1 MFLAVDA
8 GGTSTRAVVLD
19 ASGRVF
25 GYGRAGGGNPT
36 SAGVTEAVTAIGV
49 AAGQAVSPVGH
60 PRDRESVA
68 VVAMAGEQGVAFV
81 EQLTVRLAGLGFGR
95 VTRQPDLLGVFHS
108 GTPASQGYAMIAGT
122 GTVAARVRDGRLER
136 VVGGRGWLL
145 GDAGSGFWI
154 GHRVARA
161 VVEALDG
168 QGPATALTE
177 LVLSSLAIE
186 AELSSPGGRIEAIR
200 RMVST
205 VYARRPVQLSELAP
219 LAFAAYDDPVARGIL
234 TAAADALAELVATT
248 RADDLAGPLVVGGS
262 VMVHGVLAAP
272 PELRQIA
279 LPHPAEVI
287 PVSDGVVGAAVLA
300 LRAAGVTVDAALFRT
315 LQSEVANSRQRGVS
329 FAG

>member
-234 TAAADALAELVATT
+234 TAAAGALAELVATT

-262 VMVHGVLAAP
+262 VMVNGVLAAP

-279 LPHPAEVI
+279 LPNPAEVI

-300 LRAAGVTVDAALFRT
+300 LRAAGLTVDAALFHT
-315 LQSEVANSRQRGVS
+315 LQSGVANSRQRVVG

>member
-36 SAGVTEAVTAIGV
+36 SAGVTEAVTAIGL
-49 AAGQAVSPVGH
+49 AAGQALSPIG
-60 PRDRESVA
+60 PLPNDESVA
-68 VVAMAGEQGVAFV
+68 VVAMAGEQSVAFV
-81 EQLTVRLAGLGFGR
+81 DQLTARLAGLGFGR

-122 GTVAARVRDGRLER
+122 GTVAARVRDGRLEL
-136 VVGGRGWLL
+136 VAGGRGWLL

-168 QGPATALTE
+168 QGPPTALTE
-177 LVLSSLAIE
+177 LVLGSLAIE
-186 AELSSPGGRIEAIR
+186 AELSSASGRIEAIR

-219 LAFAAYDDPVARGIL
+219 LAFAAYDDPVAREIL
-234 TAAADALAELVATT
+234 MGAARALAELLSVV
-248 RADDLAGPLVVGGS
+248 RVPELDGPLVVGGS
-262 VMVHGVLAAP
+262 VMVRGLLAAP
-272 PELRQIA
+272 PELHQIA
-279 LPHPAEVI
+279 VPEEIRVI
-287 PVSDGVVGAAVLA
+287 PVADGVVGAAVLA
-300 LRAAGVTVDAALFRT
+300 LRGAGIEVDPDLFRT
-315 LQSEVANSRQRGVS
+315 LQSEIALRRAQGT
-329 FAG
+329 